1 MSEELTPSQIV
12 FELDKYIIGQED
24 AKRSVAIALRN
35 RYRRKSLS
43 PEMQRDVVPKNII
56 MIGPTGVGKT
66 EIARRLARLVNAPFV
81 KVEAT
86 KFTEVGYVG
95 RDVDSIIRDL
105 VENAVTIVK
114 KDRLVAVEHQAEKL
128 AEARLINLLMM
139 QGYGKEPEAAPQ
151 DGELY
156 TAAEENKQRR
166 NYIKRLLA
174 SGDLDKHL
182 VEIEVEETPNSAVLG
197 NMDDMG
203 INIGEVLGSFMPKQK
218 KKRRVTTKEARRIFI
233 QEESNKLI
241 DMEEVSAEAID
252 RAEQMGIVFL
262 DEIDKIA
269 VSDKGHGVDVSR
281 GGVQRDILPLVEG
294 AIVNTKHGPVNTD
307 HILFIAAGAFHVAKP
322 SDLMP
327 ELQGRFPIRV
337 ELESLSRDDYRRIL
351 VEPQNS
357 LLKQYA
363 ELLKADGVYVEFDES
378 GIDAIADMAD
388 ELNNQAENIGARRL
402 HTIMERVLEVPLFE
416 APDILRGSVVVDR
429 QFVSDKMIPIIKNED
444 LTRYIL

>member
-12 FELDKYIIGQED
+12 FELDKYIIGQD
-24 AKRSVAIALRN
+24 SAKRSVAIALRN
-35 RYRRKSLS
+35 RFRRKKLS
-43 PEMQRDVVPKNII
+43 DDMQRDVVPKNII

-105 VENAVTIVK
+105 VENAITIVK
-114 KDRLVAVEHQAEKL
+114 TGRLASVQRQAEKL
-128 AEARLINLLMM
+128 AEARLINQLMM
-139 QGYGKEPEAAPQ
+139 QGYGKDLEEPE
-151 DGELY
+151 EML
-156 TAAEENKQRR
+156 TATEENKRRR
-166 NYIKRLLA
+166 NYIKRLLV
-174 SGDLDKHL
+174 SGDLDREL
-182 VEIEVEETPNSAVLG
+182 LEIEVDDTPSGAMLG
-197 NMDDMG
+197 SMDDMG
-203 INIGEVLGSFMPKQK
+203 INLGEVLGSFMPKQK

-252 RAEQMGIVFL
+252 KAEQMGIVFL

-269 VSDKGHGVDVSR
+269 ISDKGQGVDVSR

-294 AIVNTKHGPVNTD
+294 AIVNTKHGPVSTD
-307 HILFIAAGAFHVAKP
+307 HILFIAAGAFHVSKP

-351 VEPQNS
+351 VEPENS
-357 LLKQYA
+357 LLKQYT
-363 ELLKADGVYVEFDES
+363 ELLKADGVYVEFGES
-378 GIDAIADMAD
+378 GIEAIADMAD

-402 HTIMERVLEVPLFE
+402 HTIMENVLESLLFE
-416 APDILRGSVVVDR
+416 APDLLRGSFLIDR
-429 QFVSDKMIPIIKNED
+429 RFVLDKMDPIIKNED